1 MNVFNYATP
10 GQSISTLSPS
20 LLDRIGKFLVVAMRN
35 RQKIAPVAKQ
45 PEQIGEFRHG
55 DYSAANRNTKL
66 YPATEAA
73 NRIVLITTL
82 QSMR

>member
-10 GQSISTLSPS
+10 GQSIPAQTPS

-35 RQKIAPVAKQ
+35 RQKITPVSKQ
-45 PEQIGEFRHG
+45 PEQKGKFRHG

-66 YPATEAA
+66 YPGTEAA
-73 NRIVLITTL
+73 NRILLITTL